1 MGQDAPGDEGCGL
14 GELMPGDVLH
24 EAGGGNELVLARH
37 QDDRLDLRGHQPI
50 GMGQVEFEL
59 EIAEFTKA
67 ADDGG
72 CLVLAGEFD
81 RQAIEFED
89 LDVTDALAGLAGHAE
104 ALLDVEPRVLAVT
117 GSYGDDD
124 FIEEARGSA
133 EDVQVPQRDR
143 VKGAGVDGD
152 ALEAGHRFPVA
163 AYSRAGTSFRQAHMR
178 FLRHLPNLLTA
189 ARLPAIFLITL
200 WTYWAGPWAS
210 AALALFI
217 LAALTDI
224 FDGWIARKLNA
235 VTDFGRLMD
244 ALVDKIFILGLLV
257 GLAAIDCLPV
267 PRWSD
272 AGQPLPVDGGTVL
285 YTSFGVMLIIIR
297 EFLITGLR
305 LVAAASGQVLEAE
318 GLGKIKTFL
327 QIIAIG
333 HLIGLRAYETHWH
346 LSAEWHQNWE
356 VIIMSLFWLSVA
368 ITVVSGASYLIR
380 HRRHLPGLA
389 S

>member
-1 MGQDAPGDEGCGL
+1 
-14 GELMPGDVLH
+14 
-24 EAGGGNELVLARH
+24 
-37 QDDRLDLRGHQPI
+37 
-50 GMGQVEFEL
+50 
-59 EIAEFTKA
+59 
-67 ADDGG
+67 
-72 CLVLAGEFD
+72 
-81 RQAIEFED
+81 
-89 LDVTDALAGLAGHAE
+89 
-104 ALLDVEPRVLAVT
+104 
-117 GSYGDDD
+117 
-124 FIEEARGSA
+124 
-133 EDVQVPQRDR
+133 
-143 VKGAGVDGD
+143 
-152 ALEAGHRFPVA
+152 
-163 AYSRAGTSFRQAHMR
+163 MR

-200 WTYWAGPWAS
+200 WTYWAGFWAS

-224 FDGWIARKLNA
+224 FDGLIARKLDA

-267 PRWSD
+267 ARWDD
-272 AGQPLPVDGGTVL
+272 AGQPLTPDDATVL
-285 YTSFGVMLIIIR
+285 FTSFGVMLILIR

-318 GLGKIKTFL
+318 GLGKLKTFL

-333 HLIGLRAYETHWH
+333 HLIGLRAYESHWK
-346 LSAEWHQNWE
+346 LSAEWHQHWE
-356 VIIMSLFWLSVA
+356 VIIMSLFWLSVL
-368 ITVVSGASYLIR
+368 ITVISGASYLIR

>member
-1 MGQDAPGDEGCGL
+1 
-14 GELMPGDVLH
+14 
-24 EAGGGNELVLARH
+24 
-37 QDDRLDLRGHQPI
+37 
-50 GMGQVEFEL
+50 
-59 EIAEFTKA
+59 
-67 ADDGG
+67 
-72 CLVLAGEFD
+72 
-81 RQAIEFED
+81 
-89 LDVTDALAGLAGHAE
+89 
-104 ALLDVEPRVLAVT
+104 
-117 GSYGDDD
+117 
-124 FIEEARGSA
+124 
-133 EDVQVPQRDR
+133 
-143 VKGAGVDGD
+143 
-152 ALEAGHRFPVA
+152 
-163 AYSRAGTSFRQAHMR
+163 MR

-224 FDGWIARKLNA
+224 FDGWIARKLDA

-244 ALVDKIFILGLLV
+244 ALVDTIFILGLLV

-267 PRWSD
+267 RQW
-272 AGQPLPVDGGTVL
+272 GDGGQTLAVNGTTVL
-285 YTSFGVMLIIIR
+285 LTSFGVMLIIIR

-333 HLIGLRAYETHWH
+333 HLIGLRAYETHWN

-356 VIIMSLFWLSVA
+356 VIIMILFWLAVL